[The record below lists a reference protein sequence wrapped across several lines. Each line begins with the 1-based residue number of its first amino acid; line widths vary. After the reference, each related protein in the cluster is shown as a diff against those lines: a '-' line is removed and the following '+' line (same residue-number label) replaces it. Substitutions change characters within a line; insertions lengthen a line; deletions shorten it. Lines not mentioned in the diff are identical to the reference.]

1 MRRVFWAISIS
12 TIGIILLLSSCDDSA
27 HSLGEFRINIA
38 TAVPEGENTYSLLLD
53 NGTRLWPAATSV
65 PYKPVKNQ
73 RVFLNYTILSGAQ
86 DGYDHYIKVNDIWD
100 ILTKKVIELNTQNE
114 DSIGNDP
121 VKTNA
126 VWVGG
131 DYLNIS
137 FMFNY
142 GGVQP
147 HAINLVNNKLVES
160 SSSQSTM
167 LEFRHNSYQSQQ
179 SKLYEGF
186 VCFDLRPLRVE
197 NADSVKLSV
206 KVKEHARETTYDVIY
221 RYNDA
226 VAELATEMPIPVISS
241 NEYY

>member
-1 MRRVFWAISIS
+1 
-12 TIGIILLLSSCDDSA
+12 
-27 HSLGEFRINIA
+27 
-38 TAVPEGENTYSLLLD
+38 YSLLLD

-147 HAINLVNNKLVES
+147 HAINLVKNTLVES
-160 SSSQSTM
+160 SSSQSTV